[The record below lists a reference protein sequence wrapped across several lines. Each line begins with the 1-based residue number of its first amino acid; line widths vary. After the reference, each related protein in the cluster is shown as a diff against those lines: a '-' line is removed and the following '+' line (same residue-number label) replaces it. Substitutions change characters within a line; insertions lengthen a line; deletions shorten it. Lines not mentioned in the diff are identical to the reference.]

1 MAGTTGLGVQSLTLR
16 CRDWGCASSM
26 SSGAWLCYP
35 TPQSVY
41 VAALLFLCHLIGMPQ
56 NRDDNDATLFWHV
69 RAALEICSAAL
80 LVDNGDLIGFAC
92 GLSAALMLRMQLAS
106 MSRLFQSAT
115 RLVAQVGCQPMESAE
130 KVVSSERSGWLS
142 A

>member
-1 MAGTTGLGVQSLTLR
+1 MHGWRNWPGVQSLTLR

-56 NRDDNDATLFWHV
+56 IRDDNDATLFWHV

-80 LVDNGDLIGFAC
+80 LVDNSDLIGLPVGFPQRSC
-92 GLSAALMLRMQLAS
+92 KDAAGIDVEAVSICNAPRGAGRMPTNGIC
-106 MSRLFQSAT
+106 RH
-115 RLVAQVGCQPMESAE
+115 GCI
-130 KVVSSERSGWLS
+130 L
-142 A
+142 

>member
-1 MAGTTGLGVQSLTLR
+1 MQWLARRAFGVQSLTLR
-16 CRDWGCASSM
+16 CRDWGCAPRCRL
-26 SSGAWLCYP
+26 APWVCYP

-80 LVDNGDLIGFAC
+80 LVDNGDLIGLPVGFPQC
-92 GLSAALMLRMQLAS
+92 
-106 MSRLFQSAT
+106 SRQ
-115 RLVAQVGCQPMESAE
+115 G
-130 KVVSSERSGWLS
+130 
-142 A
+142 

>member
-1 MAGTTGLGVQSLTLR
+1 MQWLAQLAFGVQSLTLR
-16 CRDWGCASSM
+16 CRDWGCAPRCRV
-26 SSGAWLCYP
+26 APWVCYP

-80 LVDNGDLIGFAC
+80 LVDNGDLIGLPVGFPQC
-92 GLSAALMLRMQLAS
+92 
-106 MSRLFQSAT
+106 SRQ
-115 RLVAQVGCQPMESAE
+115 GCSWHRCRGCLNLQR
-130 KVVSSERSGWLS
+130 VSWRR
-142 A
+142 

>member
-16 CRDWGCASSM
+16 CRDWGCAPRCRV
-26 SSGAWLCYP
+26 APWVCYP

-80 LVDNGDLIGFAC
+80 LVDNGDLIGLPVGFPQRSC
-92 GLSAALMLRMQLAS
+92 KDAAGIDVEAVSICNAPRGAGRMPTNGIC
-106 MSRLFQSAT
+106 RE
-115 RLVAQVGCQPMESAE
+115 GCI
-130 KVVSSERSGWLS
+130 L
-142 A
+142 